1 MNKILEK
8 IYSEKD
14 INTNISIFVGSCIA
28 LPIYIKTKD
37 PYLSL
42 VFFVGVFSLTKVFS
56 KILVKKFYEKYEKKL
71 KINSFSEQEKNIINI
86 FVNKGTSFLI
96 YSDIINNQENIFGDA
111 FESLHHRGIIE
122 FVDMGGMGE
131 GPTGFKLSE
140 NIYTLFLKK

>member
-1 MNKILEK
+1 MQ
-8 IYSEKD
+8 YHSHD
-14 INTNISIFVGSCIA
+14 
-28 LPIYIKTKD
+28 D
-37 PYLSL
+37 
-42 VFFVGVFSLTKVFS
+42 
-56 KILVKKFYEKYEKKL
+56 FYEKYEKKL